1 MSTFEMLL
9 TILCVVATGVALLA
23 TLAMLKQKRNTH
35 RTDEL
40 ELSMEA
46 VARDVAVA
54 YEALAGDIGQI
65 RQETAQAVQG
75 EQEKIASL
83 INGLGSA
90 TNQVL
95 RELAGAQEA
104 QATAAEEARAALA
117 ARQADLTTIVA
128 GLDARMAELTA
139 AISAQPARRPARKP
153 EPASSEADIPV
164 PQPAPAELAEL
175 LPEQSQPEVEPEE
188 PEPQPAPQAP
198 LQPSRRPA
206 REPAREP
213 AGKRLPARKAM
224 GKKSVRKLPR

>member
-1 MSTFEMLL
+1 MPTPDL
-9 TILCVVATGVALLA
+9 ILIGLCIAATAVALWA
-23 TLAMLKQKRNTH
+23 TLAMRKQKKNTR

-54 YEALAGDIGQI
+54 YETLSGDIAQI

-83 INGLGSA
+83 INGLGTA

-104 QATAAEEARAALA
+104 QATAAEEARALLT
-117 ARQADLTTIVA
+117 ARQGDLTALVT

-139 AISAQPARRPARKP
+139 AMAAQTARRVPKKP
-153 EPASSEADIPV
+153 D
-164 PQPAPAELAEL
+164 PAPPQA
-175 LPEQSQPEVEPEE
+175 PEVQPVEERFEELPEE
-188 PEPQPAPQAP
+188 PQVEPAEPEPIRP
-198 LQPSRRPA
+198 PA
-206 REPAREP
+206 REPV
-213 AGKRLPARKAM
+213 GKRLPAPRKAV
-224 GKKSVRKLPR
+224 GKKSVRKHPR